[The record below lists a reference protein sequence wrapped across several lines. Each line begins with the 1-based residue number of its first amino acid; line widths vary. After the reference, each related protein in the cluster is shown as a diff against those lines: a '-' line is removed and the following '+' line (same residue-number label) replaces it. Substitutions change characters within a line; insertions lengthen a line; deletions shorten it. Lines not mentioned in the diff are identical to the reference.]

1 LRIGKTERYP
11 TGMPTYSFVDTE
23 TGEEFDLIM
32 KYSEREEFLQENPN
46 IKLLLSAPMI
56 VTGVSIGSSNNK
68 VPEGFKEVL
77 AKVAEHHPESVV
89 GERYNR
95 KSIKNVRTREIVEKH
110 YKKMK
115 DKNKPATWRMP

>member
-1 LRIGKTERYP
+1 LRIGKTERYRIF
-11 TGMPTYSFVDTE
+11 MPTYSFVDNE
-23 TGEEFDLIM
+23 TGDEFDLVM
-32 KYSEREEFLQENPN
+32 KYSEREEFLQENPT
-46 IKLLLSAPMI
+46 IQVVMSAPMI
-56 VTGVSIGSSNNK
+56 VSSVSISSSNNK

-110 YKKMK
+110 YKKMR
-115 DKNKPATWRMP
+115 DKNKPANWRVT

>member
-1 LRIGKTERYP
+1 MRIGKIERYQ

-23 TGEEFDLIM
+23 TGDEFDLIM

-89 GERYNR
+89 GDRYNR

-110 YKKMK
+110 YKKIK
-115 DKNKPATWRMP
+115 DRNKPANWRLT

>member
-1 LRIGKTERYP
+1 
-11 TGMPTYSFVDTE
+11 MPTYNFIDTE
-23 TGEEFDLIM
+23 TGEEFEMLM
-32 KYSEREEFLQENPN
+32 KYSEREEFLKENPT
-46 IKLLLSAPMI
+46 IQVVMAAPMI

>member
-1 LRIGKTERYP
+1 MRIGKTERYP